1 MPFVC
6 VYIFSVYFKNIYI
19 HIERMPCSIIID
31 LKWMSPSIYSYCR
44 RHVYPRE
51 LMALQHAPSSEDDQ

>member
-1 MPFVC
+1 
-6 VYIFSVYFKNIYI
+6 
-19 HIERMPCSIIID
+19 MPCSIIID